1 VAPNRAK
8 EYLAIPNDSRKISRV
23 TVYGSENRDAR
34 DKLRGIKA
42 RLNADI
48 DHHVNTFTVTP
59 QCLAA
64 IKNMQHMLPPELREM
79 VYDILLQDSEV
90 PIVSTDLNLNID
102 LQASEPEFRFPS
114 TLLASFDYAH
124 ILLAESGDATSC
136 REFQD
141 TRSEFSNAWYRSTN
155 FRFGDSKHIR
165 TIATID
171 RWGTGHNVAA
181 LVRSVTLD
189 LGICSLR
196 PVETRDKIV
205 AKETLVQQLQPLL
218 ELRYLARL
226 KLSVRSTSFTSKDI
240 AMGPAATEKWTKVD
254 LVEYL
259 AAIFP
264 DLTTLMNAGCRVA
277 IDIKKGEM
285 FEVKKDEWTMQGW
298 VDNIW
303 NADST

>member
-1 VAPNRAK
+1 M
-8 EYLAIPNDSRKISRV
+8 
-23 TVYGSENRDAR
+23 YGSENRDAR

-42 RLNADI
+42 SLNADI
-48 DHHVNTFTVTP
+48 DHHINTFTVTP

-90 PIVSTDLNLNID
+90 PIFSADLNLNID
-102 LQASEPEFRFPS
+102 PQASDPEFRFPG
-114 TLLASFDYAH
+114 TLLANFDYAH
-124 ILLAESGDATSC
+124 ILLADSGYATSC
-136 REFQD
+136 REFQN

-155 FRFGDSKHIR
+155 FRFGDSNHVR

-181 LVRSVTLD
+181 LIRSVTLD
-189 LGICSLR
+189 LGIHSLR
-196 PVETRDKIV
+196 PVETRDKLV
-205 AKETLVQQLQPLL
+205 AKEALVQQLQPLL
-218 ELRYLARL
+218 ELQYLARL
-226 KLSVRSTSFTSKDI
+226 ELSMHSGSFTSKDI

-254 LVEYL
+254 LVEFL

-264 DLTTLMNAGCRVA
+264 DLVTLMNAGCKIT
-277 IDIKKGEM
+277 IDIKKGEV
-285 FEVKKDEWTMQGW
+285 FEVKKEELTVQDW
-298 VDNIW
+298 VDKIW

>member
-1 VAPNRAK
+1 MSCGHQ
-8 EYLAIPNDSRKISRV
+8 EY
-23 TVYGSENRDAR
+23 
-34 DKLRGIKA
+34 
-42 RLNADI
+42 
-48 DHHVNTFTVTP
+48 
-59 QCLAA
+59 AA
-64 IKNMQHMLPPELREM
+64 HAPPELREM

-189 LGICSLR
+189 LGIRSLR
-196 PVETRDKIV
+196 PVETRDKLV
-205 AKETLVQQLQPLL
+205 AKEALVQQLRPLL
-218 ELRYLARL
+218 ELRYLACL
-226 KLSVRSTSFTSKDI
+226 ELSIHSASFTSKDV
-240 AMGPAATEKWTKVD
+240 AMGPAVTEKWTKVD

-264 DLTTLMNAGCRVA
+264 DLTTLMNADCKVT
-277 IDIKKGEM
+277 IDIKKSNV
-285 FEVKKDEWTMQGW
+285 FEVRKEELTVQGW
-298 VDNIW
+298 VDKIW